1 MYSSKYK
8 YVYKYIYMCIYLEYF
23 AKQLETTRLEQ
34 PCVPTV
40 RSWIQ
45 HTGYQMNSVKKP
57 AEGHLE

>member
-1 MYSSKYK
+1 
-8 YVYKYIYMCIYLEYF
+8 MCIYLEYF